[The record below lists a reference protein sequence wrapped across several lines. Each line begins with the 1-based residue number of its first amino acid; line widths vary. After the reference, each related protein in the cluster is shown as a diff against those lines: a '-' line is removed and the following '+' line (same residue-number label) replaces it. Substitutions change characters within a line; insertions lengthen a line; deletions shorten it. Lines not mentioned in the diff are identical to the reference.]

1 MVMCSGY
8 LLGSAQRWSWWRKG
22 GKAHAIVLDKAD
34 VRALSSV
41 HKAHQLAF
49 LGWARDSS
57 GREAGDLIQN
67 DGLKERVLSFS
78 RGTITLKKV

>member
-1 MVMCSGY
+1 MEKRRQGPRDCARQSRCQ
-8 LLGSAQRWSWWRKG
+8 GS
-22 GKAHAIVLDKAD
+22 
-34 VRALSSV
+34 SSTV
-41 HKAHQLAF
+41 HKAHGLAL

-57 GREAGDLIQN
+57 GREAGDLNQN